1 MEAGEPG
8 TYWSSPGED
17 GGGMDWL
24 CCIPLSRGRGRG
36 QGRRRRHGRDGLC
49 QACRTWMRTR
59 GGRLWAVARRDP
71 EVPPGEGAPAKGRDL
86 SEPTREPQAP
96 SLDDFVQRRVVRG
109 GPASSK
115 SQLTRAWRPAGKRLY
130 PGTQLPREKQGAAG
144 GRCGVRA
151 EPCVQAVPPALQG
164 ALVPPGSGGSHW
176 CVAGVWGL
184 SRQGLP

>member
-1 MEAGEPG
+1 
-8 TYWSSPGED
+8 
-17 GGGMDWL
+17 MDWL

-36 QGRRRRHGRDGLC
+36 RGRRRRHGRDGLC

-115 SQLTRAWRPAGKRLY
+115 SRLTRAWRPAGQGLS
-130 PGTQLPREKQGAAG
+130 TPRDPAGWGEAAG
-144 GRCGVRA
+144 
-151 EPCVQAVPPALQG
+151 
-164 ALVPPGSGGSHW
+164 
-176 CVAGVWGL
+176 
-184 SRQGLP
+184 